1 MIKVVF
7 VVNPVGQPVS
17 WVNPKKKVNL
27 FDQPKKR
34 STHSVNPKKGQPI
47 RSTQK
52 KVNPFGQPKKR
63 STFSVNPKKGQP
75 ILSTQKKVNLF
86 DQP

>member
-1 MIKVVF
+1 MIRFYIRSGRSQPGWPTRKL
-7 VVNPVGQPVS
+7 GQP
-17 WVNPKKKVNL
+17 K
-27 FDQPKKR
+27 
-34 STHSVNPKKGQPI
+34 KKGQPF

-75 ILSTQKKVNLF
+75 ILSTEKKVNLF